1 MTNTK
6 RNRKTISGG
15 AMVNDTIM
23 HFTVH
28 SLPFG
33 GVGDSGIGGTSSQH

>member
-1 MTNTK
+1 
-6 RNRKTISGG
+6 
-15 AMVNDTIM
+15 MVNDTIM

-33 GVGDSGIGGTSSQH
+33 GVGDSGIGGTSRQH